1 MHPTRVMDDGFTM
14 YFQLQF
20 QAHQT
25 ITPSRSTSDV
35 SASPTVHTTAA
46 NTDAPNKKKRFA
58 KLRIR
63 GGGKAS
69 DRPKVLLYWGLLTW
83 AHEDTYI
90 IQTLN

>member
-1 MHPTRVMDDGFTM
+1 M
-14 YFQLQF
+14 YFQLQS

-35 SASPTVHTTAA
+35 SASPTVH
-46 NTDAPNKKKRFA
+46 TDAPNKKKRFA

-69 DRPKVLLYWGLLTW
+69 DRSKVLLHWDPVLE
-83 AHEDTYI
+83 HTYI
-90 IQTLN
+90 IQTHN